1 MNVLSLV
8 VLTIPFWIPAAAGLW
23 LCINR
28 RNDIG
33 RLGGLLT
40 LKPLLATPIWLF
52 ILATTSHPQTRFV
65 LSLLPGAC
73 LTLLIVV
80 TYRRLLYGP
89 HAKIVWTWLSLDC
102 IRWLSGCLIY
112 LPSGD
117 TSMLCL
123 AGSLGLTM
131 PTIFAVVAVTTV
143 LLVKPPGR
151 RSTLV
156 G

>member
-1 MNVLSLV
+1 MNALSLV

-40 LKPLLATPIWLF
+40 LKPLLAAPISLF
-52 ILATTSHPQTRFV
+52 ILATTLHPQTRFV
-65 LSLLPGAC
+65 LSLLPGAS

-80 TYRRLLYGP
+80 MFRRLLYGP

-102 IRWLSGCLIY
+102 IRWLSGCLTF
-112 LPSGD
+112 LPRED
-117 TSMLCL
+117 YAMLCL
-123 AGSLGLTM
+123 AASLGLTM
-131 PTIFAVVAVTTV
+131 PTIFAVVALTTV
-143 LLVKPPGR
+143 LLVT
-151 RSTLV
+151 RSPEGHDTFA
-156 G
+156 